1 MGISSLANTV
11 LASAD
16 ISTLTETVTDSSA
29 TTVVTGTFDNFMNAD
44 FFNLL
49 CNNFAEA
56 VAMGF
61 ALTTILILLTFGAF
75 KAFSFVR
82 ID

>member
-1 MGISSLANTV
+1 MGISSLTNTV

-16 ISTLTETVTDSSA
+16 ISALTEAVTDSS
-29 TTVVTGTFDNFMNAD
+29 TTVVTGTFDKFMNAD

-49 CNNFAEA
+49 CNNFANS
-56 VAMGF
+56 VALGF

>member
-1 MGISSLANTV
+1 MGISSLTGTV

-16 ISTLTETVTDSSA
+16 ISALTEAVTDSST

-56 VAMGF
+56 VALGF
-61 ALTTILILLTFGAF
+61 ALTTILILLTYGAF

>member
-1 MGISSLANTV
+1 MGMSSLTNTV

-16 ISTLTETVTDSSA
+16 ISALTEAVTDSS
-29 TTVVTGTFDNFMNAD
+29 TTVVTGTFDKFMNAD

-56 VAMGF
+56 VALGF
-61 ALTTILILLTFGAF
+61 SLTTILILLTFGAF

>member
-1 MGISSLANTV
+1 MGISSLTNTV

-16 ISTLTETVTDSSA
+16 ISALTEAVTDSS
-29 TTVVTGTFDNFMNAD
+29 TTVVTGTFDKFMNAD

-56 VAMGF
+56 VALGF
-61 ALTTILILLTFGAF
+61 AFTTILILLTFGAF

>member
-1 MGISSLANTV
+1 MGISSLTNTV

-16 ISTLTETVTDSSA
+16 ISTLTETVTDSS
-29 TTVVTGTFDNFMNAD
+29 TTVVTGTFDKFMNAD

-56 VAMGF
+56 VALGF

>member
-1 MGISSLANTV
+1 MGISSLTNTV

-16 ISTLTETVTDSSA
+16 ISALTEAVTDSSA
-29 TTVVTGTFDNFMNAD
+29 TVVTGTFDNFMNAD

-49 CNNFAEA
+49 CNNFAEV
-56 VAMGF
+56 VALGF

>member
-1 MGISSLANTV
+1 MGISSLTNTV

-16 ISTLTETVTDSSA
+16 ISALMEAVTDSS

-56 VAMGF
+56 IALGF